1 MHWREGFDT
10 MKKINQDN
18 REDIALT
25 GFFEKNRK
33 LFFYLIAGIAF
44 VTIYTYNHLTGMVSA
59 DYTYIL

>member
-1 MHWREGFDT
+1 

-25 GFFEKNRK
+25 GFFEKHRK

-44 VTIYTYNHLTGMVSA
+44 ITIYAYNLLKT
-59 DYTYIL
+59 

>member
-1 MHWREGFDT
+1 

-33 LFFYLIAGIAF
+33 DVYKRQGDAG
-44 VTIYTYNHLTGMVSA
+44 VTIVTFK
-59 DYTYIL
+59 D